1 VDDSEDS
8 FEGIKAFLG
17 DQDLINMSWAANM
30 EEALTILEQDR
41 FDMIFL
47 DHLLKDG
54 TSIDFLRKAEK
65 EGIETPVIVISGQ
78 GDEML
83 VSQVIQLGAYE
94 YLPKDRINLESIS
107 RVINNTLERARLRKD
122 VKRAHAKMAEM
133 SIEDELTKLHNRRYF
148 VEALEGEFERA
159 NRYETEIA
167 LVIMDLD
174 LFKKIN
180 DKYGHPAG
188 DTVLSEIGRILKEH
202 VRRNDIACRYGGEE
216 FAVILPNVSRDN
228 IFAVYERFREMVSEH
243 LFEYESN
250 QFHITISIGIAFGN
264 DVKSINDL
272 LVHADR
278 ALYQAKDTGRNKT
291 VIYIAKE

>member
-1 VDDSEDS
+1 
-8 FEGIKAFLG
+8 
-17 DQDLINMSWAANM
+17 
-30 EEALTILEQDR
+30 
-41 FDMIFL
+41 
-47 DHLLKDG
+47 
-54 TSIDFLRKAEK
+54 
-65 EGIETPVIVISGQ
+65 
-78 GDEML
+78 ML